1 MTIGAIGKK
10 RSLEIHRVTFGWL
23 YLHKFTIMSAN
34 FFVEE
39 KFNGITYDDRQL
51 EYKEFEECIFTDC
64 DFRTCSF
71 QSVAF
76 IDCTFFNCNFQDAR
90 INYVSLRGVW
100 FNGCNFTSVNF
111 AMTDQVI
118 YEFHF
123 KDCLLDYAKFYA
135 LKLKK
140 MQFINCSMLSVDFMS
155 SDLTEALFDN
165 CNLRRAVFSET
176 NLTKADLSTSY
187 DYALDLDK
195 NKVKKAVF
203 STDGLKGL
211 LEKYQLVIK

>member
-1 MTIGAIGKK
+1 
-10 RSLEIHRVTFGWL
+10 
-23 YLHKFTIMSAN
+23 
-34 FFVEE
+34 
-39 KFNGITYDDRQL
+39 
-51 EYKEFEECIFTDC
+51 
-64 DFRTCSF
+64 
-71 QSVAF
+71 
-76 IDCTFFNCNFQDAR
+76 
-90 INYVSLRGVW
+90 
-100 FNGCNFTSVNF
+100 
-111 AMTDQVI
+111 
-118 YEFHF
+118 
-123 KDCLLDYAKFYA
+123 
-135 LKLKK
+135 
-140 MQFINCSMLSVDFMS
+140 MLSVDFMS

>member
-1 MTIGAIGKK
+1 
-10 RSLEIHRVTFGWL
+10 
-23 YLHKFTIMSAN
+23 
-34 FFVEE
+34 
-39 KFNGITYDDRQL
+39 
-51 EYKEFEECIFTDC
+51 
-64 DFRTCSF
+64 
-71 QSVAF
+71 
-76 IDCTFFNCNFQDAR
+76 
-90 INYVSLRGVW
+90 LRGVW